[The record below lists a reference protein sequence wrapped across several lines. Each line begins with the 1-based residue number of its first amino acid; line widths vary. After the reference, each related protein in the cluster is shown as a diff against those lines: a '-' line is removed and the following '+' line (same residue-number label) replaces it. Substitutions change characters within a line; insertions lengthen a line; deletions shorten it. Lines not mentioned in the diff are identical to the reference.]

1 MTPKEKAQDLI
12 DKMTFETHSYNAK
25 HCAMVAVNEILED
38 KVEID
43 GMRVINDSYW
53 MEVKQELEKL

>member
-1 MTPKEKAQDLI
+1 MTPKEKALDLI

-53 MEVKQELEKL
+53 MKVKQELEKL